1 MLTFGEKLKQARISK
16 KLTQK
21 QLSDKLDVSNT
32 VISKWE
38 KNINRPDVDI
48 LEVMCGIL
56 DIEPNSLF
64 NVKNNDNST
73 YSLVEKKLV
82 SDYRKLDDHSKEVV
96 QVVIRKELERNI
108 PNEPNYNNIIP
119 IKKYQVPYYDMPV
132 SAGTGNP
139 LDEEYPEK
147 IDLVEQPPKGTDFIV
162 RVSGDSME
170 PTYHNGDKLF
180 VKEQPSIEVGDI
192 GIFVVNGNAYVK
204 ELGIDKLISHNEKYP
219 DIIINE
225 YITSKCCGKVLGIC
239 EEKIWF
245 NIFKGA

>member
-1 MLTFGEKLKQARISK
+1 MSIGTKISEIRKSK
-16 KLTQK
+16 KMKIETLSQK
-21 QLSDKLDVSNT
+21 SGVPISTLKKILSGATKDPQIDTIKA
-32 VISKWE
+32 IA
-38 KNINRPDVDI
+38 RA
-48 LEVMCGIL
+48 LECTL
-56 DIEPNSLF
+56 EDF
-64 NVKNNDNST
+64 DDNSNLKN
-73 YSLVEKKLV
+73 YSAVEKKLIA
-82 SDYRKLDDHSKEVV
+82 DYRKLDDHSKEVV

-108 PNEPNYNNIIP
+108 PSEPNYDNIIP

-147 IDLVEQPPKGTDFIV
+147 VDLVEQPPKGTDFIV

-170 PTYHNGDKLF
+170 PTYHDGDKLF

-239 EEKIWF
+239 EEKI
-245 NIFKGA
+245 

>member
-1 MLTFGEKLKQARISK
+1 MSIGTKISEIRKSK
-16 KLTQK
+16 KMKIETLSQK
-21 QLSDKLDVSNT
+21 SGVPISTLKKILSGATKDPQIDTIKA
-32 VISKWE
+32 IA
-38 KNINRPDVDI
+38 RA
-48 LEVMCGIL
+48 LECTL
-56 DIEPNSLF
+56 EDF
-64 NVKNNDNST
+64 DDNSNLKN
-73 YSLVEKKLV
+73 YSAVEKKLIA
-82 SDYRKLDDHSKEVV
+82 DYRKLDDHSKEVV

-108 PNEPNYNNIIP
+108 PSEPNYDNIIP

-147 IDLVEQPPKGTDFIV
+147 IDLAEQPPKGTDFIV

-170 PTYHNGDKLF
+170 PTYHDGDKLF

-239 EEKIWF
+239 EEKI
-245 NIFKGA
+245 

>member
-1 MLTFGEKLKQARISK
+1 MSIGTKISEIRKSK
-16 KLTQK
+16 KMKIETLSQK
-21 QLSDKLDVSNT
+21 SGVPISTLKKILSGATKDPQIDTIKA
-32 VISKWE
+32 IA
-38 KNINRPDVDI
+38 RA
-48 LEVMCGIL
+48 LECTL
-56 DIEPNSLF
+56 EDF
-64 NVKNNDNST
+64 DDNSNLKN
-73 YSLVEKKLV
+73 YSAVEKKLIA
-82 SDYRKLDDHSKEVV
+82 DYRKLDDHSKEVV

-108 PNEPNYNNIIP
+108 PSEPNYDNIIP

-147 IDLVEQPPKGTDFIV
+147 IDLAEQPPKGTDFIV

-170 PTYHNGDKLF
+170 PTYHDGDKLF
-180 VKEQPSIEVGDI
+180 VKEQPSIEVGVI

-239 EEKIWF
+239 EEKI
-245 NIFKGA
+245 

>member
-1 MLTFGEKLKQARISK
+1 MSIGTKISEIRKSK
-16 KLTQK
+16 KMKIETLSQK
-21 QLSDKLDVSNT
+21 SGVPISTLKKILSGVTKDPQIDTIKA
-32 VISKWE
+32 IA
-38 KNINRPDVDI
+38 RA
-48 LEVMCGIL
+48 LECTL
-56 DIEPNSLF
+56 EDF
-64 NVKNNDNST
+64 DDNSNLKN
-73 YSLVEKKLV
+73 YSAVEKKLV

-147 IDLVEQPPKGTDFIV
+147 VDLTEQPPKGTDFIV

-170 PTYHNGDKLF
+170 PTYHDGDKLF
-180 VKEQPSIEVGDI
+180 VKEQPSIEIGKI
-192 GIFVVNGNAYVK
+192 GIFVVDGNAYVK
-204 ELGIDKLISHNEKYP
+204 ELGVDRLISHNEKYS

-225 YITSKCCGKVLGIC
+225 YIRNECCGKVLGIC
-239 EEKIWF
+239 EETF
-245 NIFKGA
+245 

>member
-1 MLTFGEKLKQARISK
+1 MSIGTRIKELRTGMNLTQEELAKSINVTKGAIANYEKEVSIPKPEIMYKLFSALNCDANYLYQDDIKNLKQ
-16 KLTQK
+16 
-21 QLSDKLDVSNT
+21 D
-32 VISKWE
+32 
-38 KNINRPDVDI
+38 
-48 LEVMCGIL
+48 
-56 DIEPNSLF
+56 
-64 NVKNNDNST
+64 T

-108 PNEPNYNNIIP
+108 PNEPTYDNVIP
-119 IKKYQVPYYDMPV
+119 IKKYKVPYYDMPV

-147 IDLVEQPPKGTDFIV
+147 VDLAEQPPKGTDFIV

-170 PTYHNGDKLF
+170 PTYHDGDKLF

-239 EEKIWF
+239 EEKI
-245 NIFKGA
+245 

>member
-1 MLTFGEKLKQARISK
+1 MSIGTKISEIRKSK
-16 KLTQK
+16 KMKIETLSQK
-21 QLSDKLDVSNT
+21 SGVPISTLKKILSGATKDPEIDTIKA
-32 VISKWE
+32 IA
-38 KNINRPDVDI
+38 RA
-48 LEVMCGIL
+48 LECTL
-56 DIEPNSLF
+56 EDF
-64 NVKNNDNST
+64 DDNSNLKN
-73 YSLVEKKLV
+73 YSAVEKKLIA
-82 SDYRKLDDHSKEVV
+82 DYRKLDDHSKEVV

-108 PNEPNYNNIIP
+108 PSEPNYDNIIP

-147 IDLVEQPPKGTDFIV
+147 IDLAEQPPKGTDFIV

-170 PTYHNGDKLF
+170 PTYHDGDKLF

-239 EEKIWF
+239 EEKI
-245 NIFKGA
+245 

>member
-32 VISKWE
+32 VISNWE

-147 IDLVEQPPKGTDFIV
+147 VDLVEQPPKGTDFIV

-225 YITSKCCGKVLGIC
+225 YITSKCCGKVFGIC
-239 EEKIWF
+239 EEKI
-245 NIFKGA
+245 